1 MSSVAELQ
9 LFSAPQPES
18 SWQLFRLLSTGA
30 LTPGRAWKNPAYRRK
45 FMLRSLGAPR
55 MTGKLLESLTK
66 QPQLM
71 QILNVQPG
79 LPCRLHRPWLSTHMS
94 PQQTIDAL
102 CYHYQLMLDKLPET
116 ITSHYLSAHGALLTT
131 IEGKDE
137 QRYRIYLGAD
147 AMLDKE
153 GEATLT
159 FRDENDTV
167 LAELTF
173 TLCQYNGVDTFF
185 IGGLQGAKADV
196 PHQLIQVA
204 TKACHGL
211 FPKRLVVDALLT
223 LGERLSVKHV
233 RAVSNE
239 THIYRSLRYRRKK
252 RDKLHADYNSFWES
266 LSATVDAE
274 GDYVLPLALPRKTM
288 EEIASKKR
296 AEYRRR
302 YELLDALQQQI
313 AATIQG

>member
-1 MSSVAELQ
+1 MSSVADLSQ
-9 LFSAPQPES
+9 STSPQPES
-18 SWQLFRLLSTGA
+18 SWQLFRLLASGA
-30 LTPGRAWKNPAYRRK
+30 LTPGRAWNNPAYRRK
-45 FMLRSLGAPR
+45 FVLRSLTTPLK
-55 MTGKLLESLTK
+55 TQKLLARLAT

-71 QILNVQPG
+71 QILHVQPG
-79 LPCRLHRPWLSTHMS
+79 LPCRLHRPWLSMHMS
-94 PQQTIDAL
+94 AQQTIDAL
-102 CYHYQLMLDKLPET
+102 CWHYQYLLGQLPDN
-116 ITSHYLSAHGALLTT
+116 IAKGYLSTSGAQLAT
-131 IEGKDE
+131 IAGKDE
-137 QRYRIYLGAD
+137 QLYSIRLRAD

-159 FRDENDTV
+159 FNDENNTV

-173 TLCQYNGVDTFF
+173 TLCQYNGVNTFF
-185 IGGLQGAKADV
+185 IGGLQGAKANV
-196 PHQLIQVA
+196 PHQLIQGA

-223 LGERLSVKHV
+223 LGTLLSVEHV

-239 THIYRSLRYRRKK
+239 THIYRSVRYRRKK

-266 LSATVDAE
+266 LGATVDAE
-274 GDYVLPLALPRKTM
+274 SDYVLPLALPRKTM

-302 YELLDALQQQI
+302 YTLLDALQQQI
-313 AATIQG
+313 IDHIQR

>member
-9 LFSAPQPES
+9 VSSAPQPES

-30 LTPGRAWKNPAYRRK
+30 LTPGKAWKNPAYRRK
-45 FMLRSLGAPR
+45 FMLRSLGTPR
-55 MTGKLLESLTK
+55 MTGKLLDSLTK

-71 QILNVQPG
+71 HILNVQPG

-102 CYHYQLMLDKLPET
+102 CCHYQQMLDKLPDS
-116 ITSHYLSAHGALLTT
+116 IANHYLSAHGAQLAT
-131 IEGKDE
+131 IEGKE
-137 QRYRIYLGAD
+137 GQRYCIYLGAD

-159 FRDENDTV
+159 FRDENNIA

-173 TLCQYNGVDTFF
+173 TLCQYNGVSTFF

-196 PHQLIQVA
+196 PHQLIQAA

-223 LGERLSVKHV
+223 LGELLSVKHV

-266 LSATVDAE
+266 LSATVDSE

-302 YELLDALQQQI
+302 YELLDALQQQV
-313 AATIQG
+313 ASTIQV

>member
-9 LFSAPQPES
+9 LSSAPQPES
-18 SWQLFRLLSTGA
+18 SWQLFKLLTTGA
-30 LTPGRAWKNPAYRRK
+30 LKPGRAWKNPAYRRK
-45 FMLRSLGAPR
+45 FMLRTLGAPR
-55 MTGKLLESLTK
+55 MTSKLLASLTQ

-102 CYHYQLMLDKLPET
+102 CCHYQQMLDKLPVN
-116 ITSHYLSAHGALLTT
+116 IASSYLSANGAQLAT
-131 IEGKDE
+131 IEGKE
-137 QRYRIYLGAD
+137 GQRYRIYLGAD

-159 FRDENDTV
+159 FRDENNIV

-173 TLCQYNGVDTFF
+173 TLCQYNGLSTFF

-223 LGERLSVKHV
+223 VGEMLSVEHV

-266 LSATVDAE
+266 LSATVDIE
-274 GDYVLPLALPRKTM
+274 GDYILPLALPRKTM

-302 YELLDALQQQI
+302 YELLDALQQQV
-313 AATIQG
+313 ALTIQR

>member
-9 LFSAPQPES
+9 LSSAPQPES

-71 QILNVQPG
+71 QILSVQPG

-102 CYHYQLMLDKLPET
+102 CYHYRLMLDKLPDN

-159 FRDENDTV
+159 FRDEKDTV

-223 LGERLSVKHV
+223 LGEQLSVKHV

>member
-1 MSSVAELQ
+1 MSSLVD
-9 LFSAPQPES
+9 FSASAHPQPES
-18 SWQLFRLLSTGA
+18 SWHLFRLLSTGTLA
-30 LTPGRAWKNPAYRRK
+30 PGRAWKNPAYRRK
-45 FMLRSLGAPR
+45 FLLRSLSTPR
-55 MTGKLLESLTK
+55 MTGKLLGSLAK

-79 LPCRLHRPWLSTHMS
+79 LPCRLHRPWLCTHLS
-94 PQQTIDAL
+94 HQQAIDAL
-102 CYHYQLMLDKLPET
+102 CWHYQQLLARLPENVAN
-116 ITSHYLSAHGALLTT
+116 HYLSPRGALLTT
-131 IEGKDE
+131 LSGKDG
-137 QRYRIYLGAD
+137 QQYSIRLCAD

-153 GEATLT
+153 GEATIV
-159 FRDENDTV
+159 FQDENDTV

-185 IGGLQGAKADV
+185 VGGLQGAKADV
-196 PHQLIQVA
+196 PHQLIQAA

-223 LGERLSVKHV
+223 LGSLLSVAHV

-239 THIYRSLRYRRKK
+239 THIYRSLRYRHKK
-252 RDKLHADYNSFWES
+252 RGKLHADYNSFWAS
-266 LSATVDAE
+266 LGAHADEE
-274 GDYVLPLALPRKTM
+274 GDYVLPLTLARKTM

-302 YELLDALQQQI
+302 YALLDELQQQI
-313 AATIQG
+313 TETIQR

>member
-1 MSSVAELQ
+1 MSSIVELPH
-9 LFSAPQPES
+9 STSPQPQS
-18 SWQLFRLLSTGA
+18 SWHLFRLLSTGA
-30 LTPGRAWKNPAYRRK
+30 LTPGRAWENPAYRRK
-45 FMLRSLGAPR
+45 FLLRSLSTPL
-55 MTGKLLESLTK
+55 MTSRLLGRLAK

-71 QILNVQPG
+71 QMLNVQPG
-79 LPCRLHRPWLSTHMS
+79 LPCRLHRPWLSIHMS
-94 PQQTIDAL
+94 HQQTIDAL
-102 CYHYQLMLDKLPET
+102 CWHYQQMLSLLPENVAQA
-116 ITSHYLSAHGALLTT
+116 YLSPQGVQLATLT
-131 IEGKDE
+131 GKE
-137 QRYRIYLGAD
+137 ERCYSIRLGAD

-159 FRDENDTV
+159 FHDEDGTV

-173 TLCQYNGVDTFF
+173 TLCQYNGVNTFF
-185 IGGLQGAKADV
+185 IGGLQGAKAAV
-196 PHQLIQVA
+196 SHQRIQAA

-223 LGERLSVKHV
+223 LGERLSVAHV

-266 LSATVDAE
+266 LGAQPDAR
-274 GDYVLPLALPRKTM
+274 GDYVLPLALPRKSM

-302 YELLDALQQQI
+302 YALLDALQQQI
-313 AATIQG
+313 VQTSQR

>member
-1 MSSVAELQ
+1 MSSIAAIPHSTL
-9 LFSAPQPES
+9 PQPES

-45 FMLRSLGAPR
+45 FLLRSLSTPR
-55 MTGKLLESLTK
+55 MTGKLLGSLAK
-66 QPQLM
+66 QPHLM
-71 QILNVQPG
+71 EILRVQPG
-79 LPCRLHRPWLSTHMS
+79 LPCRLHRPWLCTHMS
-94 PQQTIDAL
+94 HQQTINAL
-102 CYHYQLMLDKLPET
+102 CWHYRQMLDTLPENVA
-116 ITSHYLSAHGALLTT
+116 SDYLSTHGALLATLT
-131 IEGKDE
+131 GKDE
-137 QRYRIYLGAD
+137 QQYSIRLCAD

-159 FRDENDTV
+159 FHDQNQTI

-173 TLCQYNGVDTFF
+173 TLCQYNGVNTFF
-185 IGGLQGAKADV
+185 VGGLQGAKADV
-196 PHQLIQVA
+196 PHQLIQSA

-211 FPKRLVVDALLT
+211 FPKRLVVDAMLT
-223 LGERLSVKHV
+223 LGTLLSVEHV

-252 RDKLHADYNSFWES
+252 RGKLHADYNSFWES
-266 LSATVDAE
+266 LGAAADGE

-302 YELLDALQQQI
+302 YELLDALQQQV
-313 AATIQG
+313 AQTVQP

>member
-9 LFSAPQPES
+9 LSSAPQPES

-102 CYHYQLMLDKLPET
+102 CYHYRLMLDKLPDN

-159 FRDENDTV
+159 FRDKNDTV

-223 LGERLSVKHV
+223 LGEQLSVKHV

>member
-1 MSSVAELQ
+1 MSSLVEL
-9 LFSAPQPES
+9 SASTHPQPES
-18 SWQLFRLLSTGA
+18 SWHLFRLLSTGTLA
-30 LTPGRAWKNPAYRRK
+30 PGRAWKNPAYRRK
-45 FMLRSLGAPR
+45 FLLRSLSTPR
-55 MTGKLLESLTK
+55 MTGRLLSSLAK

-79 LPCRLHRPWLSTHMS
+79 LPCRLHRPWLCTHLNH
-94 PQQTIDAL
+94 QQTIDAL
-102 CYHYQLMLDKLPET
+102 CWHYQQMLAQLPENVAA
-116 ITSHYLSAHGALLTT
+116 HYLTPRGALLATLN
-131 IEGKDE
+131 GKNE
-137 QRYRIYLGAD
+137 ELYTLRLCAD

-153 GEATLT
+153 GEATIT
-159 FRDENDTV
+159 FHDESHTV

-173 TLCQYNGVDTFF
+173 TLCQYNGVNTLFV
-185 IGGLQGAKADV
+185 GGLQGAKADV
-196 PHQLIQVA
+196 PHQLIQSA

-223 LGERLSVKHV
+223 LGSLLSVEHV

-266 LSATVDAE
+266 LGAQTDGE

-302 YELLDALQQQI
+302 YALLDALQQQI
-313 AATIQG
+313 VETIQR

>member
-1 MSSVAELQ
+1 MSSLVELPHS
-9 LFSAPQPES
+9 LAPQPES
-18 SWQLFRLLSTGA
+18 SWQLFRLLSSGA
-30 LTPGRAWKNPAYRRK
+30 LTPGTAWKNPAYRRK
-45 FMLRSLGAPR
+45 FMLRSMSTPR
-55 MTGKLLESLTK
+55 MTGKLLARLAC

-79 LPCRLHRPWLSTHMS
+79 LPCRLHRPWLSIHMS
-94 PQQTIDAL
+94 HQQTIDAL
-102 CYHYQLMLDKLPET
+102 CFHYHHMLNKLPVNVA
-116 ITSHYLSAHGALLTT
+116 SGYLSAHGTQLAV
-131 IEGKDE
+131 IEGKE
-137 QRYRIYLGAD
+137 GQRYSIRLRAD
-147 AMLDKE
+147 AMQDKE

-159 FRDENDTV
+159 FHDEDGTI

-173 TLCQYNGVDTFF
+173 TLCQYHGVNTFF
-185 IGGLQGAKADV
+185 IGGLQGAKANV
-196 PHQLIQVA
+196 PHQLIQSA

-223 LGERLSVKHV
+223 LGVQLSVEHV

-252 RDKLHADYNSFWES
+252 RDVLHADYNSFWES
-266 LSATVDAE
+266 LSATVDGE
-274 GDYVLPLALPRKTM
+274 GDYVLPLALGRKTM

-302 YELLDALQQQI
+302 YTLLDALQQQI
-313 AATIQG
+313 SESTQR

>member
-1 MSSVAELQ
+1 MSSVVEIPPSTPL
-9 LFSAPQPES
+9 QPES
-18 SWQLFRLLSTGA
+18 NWHFFRLLSTGA
-30 LTPGRAWKNPAYRRK
+30 LTPGCAWNNPAYRRK
-45 FMLRSLGAPR
+45 FVLRSLATPLI
-55 MTGKLLESLTK
+55 TSKLLARLAT
-66 QPQLM
+66 QPHLM

-79 LPCRLHRPWLSTHMS
+79 LPCRLHRPWLSTHITA
-94 PQQTIDAL
+94 QQTIDAL
-102 CYHYQLMLDKLPET
+102 CWHYQQLLDQLPDNMAKG
-116 ITSHYLSAHGALLTT
+116 YLSHQGTLLTT
-131 IEGKDE
+131 INGKDD
-137 QRYRIYLGAD
+137 QQYSIRLCAD
-147 AMLDKE
+147 AMQDKE

-159 FRDENDTV
+159 FNDENNTV

-173 TLCQYNGVDTFF
+173 TLCQYQGVNTFF

-196 PHQLIQVA
+196 PHQLIQAA

-223 LGERLSVKHV
+223 LGSLLSVEHV

-266 LSATVDAE
+266 LGATADARQ
-274 GDYVLPLALPRKTM
+274 DYVLPLTLARKTM

-302 YELLDALQQQI
+302 YALLDALQQQI
-313 AATIQG
+313 VDKVQR

>member
-1 MSSVAELQ
+1 MSSLVELPHSQ
-9 LFSAPQPES
+9 VLQPES
-18 SWQLFRLLSTGA
+18 SWQLFRLLSSGA
-30 LTPGRAWKNPAYRRK
+30 YTPGSAWKNPAYRRK
-45 FMLRSLGAPR
+45 FLLRSVSTPR
-55 MTGKLLESLTK
+55 MTGKLLARLAE

-71 QILNVQPG
+71 QILNAQPG
-79 LPCRLHRPWLSTHMS
+79 LPCRLHRPWLSTHMNH
-94 PQQTIDAL
+94 QHTIDAL
-102 CYHYQLMLDKLPET
+102 CYHYQQMLDTLPG
-116 ITSHYLSAHGALLTT
+116 SVASGYLSTHGAPLAV
-131 IEGKDE
+131 IEGKE
-137 QRYRIYLGAD
+137 GQRYSMRLRAD
-147 AMLDKE
+147 AMQDKE

-159 FRDENDTV
+159 FHDENGTV

-173 TLCQYNGVDTFF
+173 TLCQYHGVNTFF
-185 IGGLQGAKADV
+185 IGGLQGAKSHV
-196 PHQLIQVA
+196 PHQLIQAA

-223 LGERLSVKHV
+223 LGTQMSVEQV

-252 RDKLHADYNSFWES
+252 RDLLHADYNSFWES
-266 LSATVDAE
+266 LSATVDTE

-302 YELLDALQQQI
+302 YTLLDALQQQI
-313 AATIQG
+313 SVSVQR

>member
-1 MSSVAELQ
+1 MSSIAAIPHSTL
-9 LFSAPQPES
+9 PQPES

-45 FMLRSLGAPR
+45 FLLRSLSTPR
-55 MTGKLLESLTK
+55 MTGKLLGSLAK
-66 QPQLM
+66 QPHLM
-71 QILNVQPG
+71 EILRVQPG
-79 LPCRLHRPWLSTHMS
+79 LPCRLHRPWLCTHMS
-94 PQQTIDAL
+94 HQQTINAL
-102 CYHYQLMLDKLPET
+102 CWHYRQMLDTLPENVA
-116 ITSHYLSAHGALLTT
+116 SDYLSTHGALLATLT
-131 IEGKDE
+131 GKDE
-137 QRYRIYLGAD
+137 QQYSIRLCAD

-159 FRDENDTV
+159 FHDQNQTI

-173 TLCQYNGVDTFF
+173 TLCQYNGVNTFF
-185 IGGLQGAKADV
+185 VGGLQGAKADV
-196 PHQLIQVA
+196 PHQLIQSA

-211 FPKRLVVDALLT
+211 FPKRLVVDAMLT
-223 LGERLSVKHV
+223 LGTLLSVEHV

-252 RDKLHADYNSFWES
+252 RGKLHADYNSFWES
-266 LSATVDAE
+266 LGAATDGE

-302 YELLDALQQQI
+302 YELLDALQQQV
-313 AATIQG
+313 AQTVQP

>member
-1 MSSVAELQ
+1 MSSLVD
-9 LFSAPQPES
+9 FSASAHPQPES
-18 SWQLFRLLSTGA
+18 SWHFFRLLSTGTLA
-30 LTPGRAWKNPAYRRK
+30 PGRAWKNPAYRRK
-45 FMLRSLGAPR
+45 FLLRSLSTPR
-55 MTGKLLESLTK
+55 MTGKLLSSLAK

-79 LPCRLHRPWLSTHMS
+79 LPCRLHRPWLCTHLS
-94 PQQTIDAL
+94 HQQTIDAL
-102 CYHYQLMLDKLPET
+102 CWHYQQLLSRLPENVAN
-116 ITSHYLSAHGALLTT
+116 HYLSPRGALLTT
-131 IEGKDE
+131 LNGKDG
-137 QRYRIYLGAD
+137 QQYSIRLCAD

-153 GEATLT
+153 GEATII
-159 FRDENDTV
+159 FQDENDTV

-185 IGGLQGAKADV
+185 VGGLQGAKADV
-196 PHQLIQVA
+196 PHQLIQTA

-223 LGERLSVKHV
+223 LGSLLSVAHV

-252 RDKLHADYNSFWES
+252 RGKLHADYNSFWVS
-266 LSATVDAE
+266 LGAQADEE
-274 GDYVLPLALPRKTM
+274 GDYVLPLTLARKTM

-302 YELLDALQQQI
+302 YALLDELQQQI
-313 AATIQG
+313 TEMVQR

>member
-1 MSSVAELQ
+1 MSSLVEL
-9 LFSAPQPES
+9 SASTHPQPES
-18 SWQLFRLLSTGA
+18 SWHLFRLLSTGTLA
-30 LTPGRAWKNPAYRRK
+30 PGRAWKNPAYRRK
-45 FMLRSLGAPR
+45 FLLRSLSTPR
-55 MTGKLLESLTK
+55 MTGRLLSSLAK

-79 LPCRLHRPWLSTHMS
+79 LPCRLHRPWLCTHLNH
-94 PQQTIDAL
+94 QQTIDAL
-102 CYHYQLMLDKLPET
+102 CWHYQQMLAQLPENIAT
-116 ITSHYLSAHGALLTT
+116 HYLSARGALLATLN
-131 IEGKDE
+131 GKNEE
-137 QRYRIYLGAD
+137 QYTLRLCAD

-153 GEATLT
+153 GEATIT
-159 FRDENDTV
+159 FHDESNTV

-173 TLCQYNGVDTFF
+173 TLCQYNGVNTLFV
-185 IGGLQGAKADV
+185 GGLQGAKADV
-196 PHQLIQVA
+196 PHQLIQSA

-223 LGERLSVKHV
+223 LGSQLSVEHV

-266 LSATVDAE
+266 LGAQTDGE

-313 AATIQG
+313 VETVQR

>member
-1 MSSVAELQ
+1 MSSLVELPHS
-9 LFSAPQPES
+9 LASQPES
-18 SWQLFRLLSTGA
+18 SWHLFRLLSSGA
-30 LTPGRAWKNPAYRRK
+30 YTPGTAWKNPAYRRK
-45 FMLRSLGAPR
+45 FLLRSMSTPR
-55 MTGKLLESLTK
+55 MTGKLLARLAE

-71 QILNVQPG
+71 HILNAQPG

-94 PQQTIDAL
+94 HQQTIDAL
-102 CYHYQLMLDKLPET
+102 CFHYQHMFDNLPGN
-116 ITSHYLSAHGALLTT
+116 ITSGYLSAHGAQLAV
-131 IEGKDE
+131 IEGKE
-137 QRYRIYLGAD
+137 GQQYSIRLRAD
-147 AMLDKE
+147 AMQDKE

-159 FRDENDTV
+159 FHDEDETV

-173 TLCQYNGVDTFF
+173 TLCQYHGVNTFF
-185 IGGLQGAKADV
+185 IGGLQGAKSHV
-196 PHQLIQVA
+196 PHQLIQAA

-223 LGERLSVKHV
+223 LGTLMSVEQV

-252 RDKLHADYNSFWES
+252 RDLLHADYNSFWES
-266 LSATVDAE
+266 LSATVDTE

-302 YELLDALQQQI
+302 YTLLDALQQHISLSAQR
-313 AATIQG
+313 

>member
-1 MSSVAELQ
+1 MSSIAD
-9 LFSAPQPES
+9 FSASTPPQPES
-18 SWQLFRLLSTGA
+18 SWHLFRLLSTGTLA
-30 LTPGRAWKNPAYRRK
+30 PGRAWKNPAYRRK
-45 FMLRSLGAPR
+45 FLLRSLSTPR
-55 MTGKLLESLTK
+55 MTRKLLGALTK
-66 QPQLM
+66 QPHLM

-79 LPCRLHRPWLSTHMS
+79 LPCRLHRPWLCTHLNH
-94 PQQTIDAL
+94 QQTIDAL
-102 CYHYQLMLDKLPET
+102 CWHYQQLLTLLPE
-116 ITSHYLSAHGALLTT
+116 SVASGYLSTRGALLATLNGK
-131 IEGKDE
+131 EG
-137 QRYRIYLGAD
+137 QQYSIRLCAD

-159 FRDENDTV
+159 FHDDSNTV

-173 TLCQYNGVDTFF
+173 TLCQYNGMNTFF
-185 IGGLQGAKADV
+185 VGGLQGAKADV
-196 PHQLIQVA
+196 PHQLIQTA

-223 LGERLSVKHV
+223 LGSLLSVSHV

-252 RDKLHADYNSFWES
+252 RGKLHADYNSFWES
-266 LSATVDAE
+266 LGAQVDEE
-274 GDYVLPLALPRKTM
+274 GDYVLPLALARKSM

-302 YELLDALQQQI
+302 YTLLDELQQQI
-313 AATIQG
+313 SEIVQR